1 MWRLLLP
8 RNHIEAHITA
18 ARAQIENLPGELR
31 QLDLSTN
38 RIGSL
43 PKGCGG
49 WYRGPRAEEAET
61 SRRAGE
67 VPLASRLQGLSLAY
81 HLHDIIMIIMFRT
94 LDWLRFTYVF
104 WESVRSMNSVTE
116 EQVQPADGRGR
127 RPRPALRRAAL
138 ARPQLQH
145 AVRPARRPS
154 PTPPPPR
161 AHALGALPLTHR
173 W

>member
-1 MWRLLLP
+1 MWRLFLP

-49 WYRGPRAEEAET
+49 WYRGPRAEEEAET

-81 HLHDIIMIIMFRT
+81 HHHDHVQNSGLAEIY
-94 LDWLRFTYVF
+94 LRVLGIGPLNEFC
-104 WESVRSMNSVTE
+104 
-116 EQVQPADGRGR
+116 DG
-127 RPRPALRRAAL
+127 
-138 ARPQLQH
+138 
-145 AVRPARRPS
+145 
-154 PTPPPPR
+154 
-161 AHALGALPLTHR
+161 GAGTTG
-173 W
+173 